1 MYVIRNM
8 ISHICFILAGQ
19 LSPALLTAST
29 CREMLALGAHVRWCN
44 DMAPAPETH
53 VYRAAHIHVRNCEEQ
68 FYNGLSLPCPNAAKE
83 HHTKSISFLTSFL
96 CSNLRLPLT
105 MATWMVIVAV
115 ETIWMVATETTLN
128 GGSRGS
134 QGPEQ
139 IGDDP
144 ED

>member
-53 VYRAAHIHVRNCEEQ
+53 VYRAGCDYYGACARHK
-68 FYNGLSLPCPNAAKE
+68 F
-83 HHTKSISFLTSFL
+83 
-96 CSNLRLPLT
+96 
-105 MATWMVIVAV
+105 
-115 ETIWMVATETTLN
+115 IWSTTL
-128 GGSRGS
+128 SACS
-134 QGPEQ
+134 THTCAQL
-139 IGDDP
+139 
-144 ED
+144 